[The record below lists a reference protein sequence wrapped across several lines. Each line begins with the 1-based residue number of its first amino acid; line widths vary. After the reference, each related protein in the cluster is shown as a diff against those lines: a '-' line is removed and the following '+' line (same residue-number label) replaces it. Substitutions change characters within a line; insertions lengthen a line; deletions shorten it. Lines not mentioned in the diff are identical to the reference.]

1 MCLAIPAQI
10 QEIIS
15 PEMAKADIG
24 GVIQE
29 VITALVQP
37 ISIGDWVLVHTGYAI
52 EKIDPEEA
60 KKTLELWE
68 EVLGYMDNDN

>member
-1 MCLAIPAQI
+1 
-10 QEIIS
+10 
-15 PEMAKADIG
+15 MAKADIG